1 MVDVET
7 GAMER
12 LLTVGLD
19 GPEIVEL
26 KQLLRVPVVCHSLP
40 PAIRV
45 EDGRLLA
52 ERASGPGMLEID
64 RVVFHGIFEDDHDF
78 LTALALWGGPCLPS
92 ARGLLDCR
100 LRLPCLARALR
111 ITRFGAMRRSWA
123 TRGQTV
129 ERAAETVA
137 KWGNWHCGENKARFT
152 GAFTAAE
159 PSIIEPFIVG
169 EAVRIALVGDR
180 AWQIRLAGDDWL
192 KSIHHPDAAFMPI
205 DDELLADARALSR
218 GLGLEVIG
226 VDYMVGADGERHLLE
241 VNHAANVTVFPAIR
255 EAFLDLVAAWAD
267 A

>member
-1 MVDVET
+1 MT
-7 GAMER
+7 R
-12 LLTVGLD
+12 LLVVGLD
-19 GPEIVEL
+19 EPEIVD
-26 KQLLRVPVVCHSLP
+26 LRSRLSGPAVCHSLL
-40 PAIRV
+40 PAIRID
-45 EDGRLLA
+45 DGVLLA
-52 ERASGPGMLEID
+52 ERASGPGMLAVD
-64 RVVFHGIFEDDHDF
+64 RVVFHGIFADDYDF

-100 LRLPCLARALR
+100 QRLPCLARALP
-111 ITRFGAMRRSWA
+111 ITRFGRMPRGWT
-123 TRGQTV
+123 TRGLTI
-129 ERAAETVA
+129 ERATDTVA

-152 GAFTAAE
+152 GAFTAEE
-159 PSIIEPFIVG
+159 PTILEPFITG

-180 AWQIRLAGDDWL
+180 AWQIRLAGDSWL

-205 DDELLADARALSR
+205 DDELLADARALST

>member
-1 MVDVET
+1 M
-7 GAMER
+7 AR
-12 LLTVGLD
+12 LLVVGLD
-19 GPEIVEL
+19 EPEIVD
-26 KQLLRVPVVCHSLP
+26 LRSRLSGPAVCHSLL
-40 PAIRV
+40 PAIRID
-45 EDGRLLA
+45 DGVLSV
-52 ERASGPGMLEID
+52 ERASGPGMLPVD
-64 RVVFHGIFEDDHDF
+64 RVVFHGIFAEDYEF

-100 LRLPCLARALR
+100 QRLPCLARALK
-111 ITRFGAMRRSWA
+111 ITRFGKMPRGYAAS
-123 TRGQTV
+123 GQTI
-129 ERAAETVA
+129 ERASDSVA

-152 GAFTAAE
+152 GAFTATE

-192 KSIHHPDAAFMPI
+192 KSIHHAGAAFMPI
-205 DDELLADARALSR
+205 DDELLADARALSQ

-226 VDYMVGADGERHLLE
+226 VDYMVGADGEKHLLE